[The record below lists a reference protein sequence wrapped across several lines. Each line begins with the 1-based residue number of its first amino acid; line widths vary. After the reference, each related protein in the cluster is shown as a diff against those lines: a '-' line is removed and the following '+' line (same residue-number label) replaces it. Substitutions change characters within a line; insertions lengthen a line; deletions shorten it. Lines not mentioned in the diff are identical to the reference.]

1 MLILPPA
8 DETVRIMSFDPG
20 TDTLGLAVSDA
31 NFATG
36 QVSVIHAE
44 TFKASKYV
52 NLHDEYQ
59 LTQETYGDRQARL
72 QSHHDRV
79 LMHMEHWLPHI
90 VVSESPFMGMRAQA
104 FEALVECVNTLRWA
118 TYHFNPTVPLEV
130 ISPMSAKKVVGASG
144 RGKDK
149 HDVKD
154 CIVSLMN
161 QHYLTYQGMVP
172 FDNLD
177 EHSIDAI
184 TVGYA
189 MVHFLKSEIG

>member
-31 NFATG
+31 NFASD
-36 QVSVIHAE
+36 QVTVIHAE

-59 LTQETYGDRQARL
+59 LTQETHGDRQARL

-79 LMHMEHWLPHI
+79 LMHMEHWQPHI

-104 FEALVECVNTLRWA
+104 FEALVECVNALRWA
-118 TYHFNPTVPLEV
+118 TAHYNPTMPLEV

-149 HDVKD
+149 HDVKN
-154 CIVSLMN
+154 CIVALM
-161 QHYLTYQGMVP
+161 QQRRIFYTGMVP
-172 FDNLD
+172 FEQLD
-177 EHSIDAI
+177 EHCIDAI

-189 MVHFLKSEIG
+189 MMHFLKSEIG